1 MSEGLNATP
10 DGVLGTEQEV
20 EDNMREVASRVT
32 AIVRS
37 GTAAFVAGQL
47 DEAVDIFSAGLQLNS
62 RHAVLYNNRSACYL
76 EKRMPM
82 NALRDADECIS
93 IEPMFYKGWLRKA
106 KALYELQ
113 DLKRSLDAV
122 KQGIRLE
129 PSSPE
134 LLNTMETIL
143 NAIQKKKSGGTAY
156 AKEATSDQ
164 KKQQKDADMF
174 TKEQSEE
181 TQEQQTQDKF
191 ERWMAQVRVDRPE
204 EVNRRSTESE
214 TISSVMNAVDALS
227 SILKE
232 DMETSQIP
240 DSAERRTTQHIRDD
254 DSITLL
260 EQDWQIQKGCAGHQD
275 ESLDICITDPAQ
287 QGLQANASQPHPDRP
302 NSPNNNP
309 ILYDTKALQKKI
321 RELWTD
327 ASIFKDEI
335 ENLKELHEQWLQD
348 TGKCRHYNSGLSI
361 LLEARTNLY
370 PPPEMAGPPILT
382 EVSQM
387 QQLGVNFSQIGA
399 HDLYAAA
406 AADARLTQ
414 VSVLLQKPA
423 EETLHGTAE
432 EWMPL
437 SLPQQGGAVE
447 SPVHSQNATCSDEQ
461 LSSCNT
467 MIQITQ
473 EGRRT
478 LEAFQPPSCQPFRHP
493 LVHPMPAPGVMEWPP
508 HPDIQLMPHQEV
520 QEKGSGK
527 YESGEGEGG
536 SVWLD
541 FQAGRILTEIKG
553 SMCLCICV
561 LVSLCKSVS
570 ISVCSCF
577 PMCVF

>member
-1 MSEGLNATP
+1 MSEGLN
-10 DGVLGTEQEV
+10 VLGTEQDV
-20 EDNMREVASRVT
+20 EDNRREVASRVT
-32 AIVRS
+32 AIVRI
-37 GTAAFVAGQL
+37 GTAAFIAGQL

-76 EKRMPM
+76 EKKMPM

-129 PSSPE
+129 PTSPE

-143 NAIQKKKSGGTAY
+143 NAIQKKKSGGMAY

-164 KKQQKDADMF
+164 NKQQKDADMF
-174 TKEQSEE
+174 MKEQSEE
-181 TQEQQTQDKF
+181 TQEQQTQNKF

-204 EVNRRSTESE
+204 EVNHRSTESE
-214 TISSVMNAVDALS
+214 TMSSVMNSGDVLS
-227 SILKE
+227 FIPK

-240 DSAERRTTQHIRDD
+240 ESADRWNTQHIRDD

-260 EQDWQIQKGCAGHQD
+260 EQDGQIQKGYAGHQY
-275 ESLDICITDPAQ
+275 ENLDISITDPAQ
-287 QGLQANASQPHPDRP
+287 QGLQAKASQPLPDSP

-327 ASIFKDEI
+327 TSIFKDKI
-335 ENLKELHEQWLQD
+335 EHLKELHEQWLQD
-348 TGKCRHYNSGLSI
+348 TGKCSNHYNSGLSI
-361 LLEARTNLY
+361 LLEERTNLY
-370 PPPEMAGPPILT
+370 PAPEMAGQPILP

-387 QQLGVNFSQIGA
+387 QQQGIDFFQIGA

-414 VSVLLQKPA
+414 VSSLLQKPA
-423 EETLHGTAE
+423 EETLHGTADK
-432 EWMPL
+432 WLPL
-437 SLPQQGGAVE
+437 PLPQPEGAVE

-467 MIQITQ
+467 MIQNKQ
-473 EGRRT
+473 VGRRT
-478 LEAFQPPSCQPFRHP
+478 LEAFQPPSYQPFRHP
-493 LVHPMPAPGVMEWPP
+493 LVRPMPAPGVVEWPP

-520 QEKGSGK
+520 QENGSGK
-527 YESGEGEGG
+527 YESGERERG
-536 SVWLD
+536 SIWLD
-541 FQAGRILTEIKG
+541 FQAGRN
-553 SMCLCICV
+553 
-561 LVSLCKSVS
+561 
-570 ISVCSCF
+570 
-577 PMCVF
+577 